1 MLIAAGDFVGVSKA
15 SASRIVKRVCEAIA
29 SLNRRYIKMYE
40 TRDEMREAALA
51 FYQIARFPQTI
62 GAIDCT
68 LVEIQSPGGDDAEI
82 FRSRKGFFALNVQTV
97 SDTRLK
103 IRNIVVRWPGSVHDQ
118 TIFNNSNLKRQF
130 QNGQYGNYILVGDSG
145 YRIEKYLMIK
155 LENTNTPAENLYNE
169 SIIRTRNVV
178 ERQYGVWKRRFPIL
192 SEGIRLGVETAMT
205 VIVATAVLHNIAID
219 MNEDI
224 PQHWNIYDNV
234 DENVIANIPNVDEN
248 NSGRQFRQ
256 LLINEHFSHL

>member
-1 MLIAAGDFVGVSKA
+1 MLLAAADFVGVSKA

-29 SLNRRYIKMYE
+29 RLGRIYINMYK
-40 TRDEMREAALA
+40 TRAEMQEAALA

-68 LVEIQSPGGDDAEI
+68 LVKIQSPGGDDAEI

-97 SDTRLK
+97 SDAQLK
-103 IRNIVVRWPGSVHDQ
+103 IRNIVARWPGSVHDQ

-130 QNGQYGNYILVGDSG
+130 EGGRYDKYLLVGDSG
-145 YRIEKYLMIK
+145 YRIQKYLMTK
-155 LENTNTPAENLYNE
+155 LENTNTRPENLYNE

-192 SEGIRLGVETAMT
+192 SQGIRLRVETAMT
-205 VIVATAVLHNIAID
+205 VIVATAVLHNIAIE
-219 MNEDI
+219 MKEDI
-224 PQHWNIYDNV
+224 PQQWNIYENIEDNAN
-234 DENVIANIPNVDEN
+234 ENIPINEN
-248 NSGRQFRQ
+248 NTERQFRQ
-256 LLINEHFSHL
+256 LLIDQHFAQL

>member
-1 MLIAAGDFVGVSKA
+1 M
-15 SASRIVKRVCEAIA
+15 C
-29 SLNRRYIKMYE
+29 E
-40 TRDEMREAALA
+40 TRNEMQEMALA
-51 FYQIARFPQTI
+51 FYQMARFPQTI

-97 SDTRLK
+97 SDAHLK
-103 IRNIVVRWPGSVHDQ
+103 IRNIVARWPGSVHDQ

-130 QNGQYGNYILVGDSG
+130 EGGRYGKYILVGDSG
-145 YRIEKYLMIK
+145 YRIEKYLMTK
-155 LENTNTPAENLYNE
+155 LEATNTPAENLYNE

-192 SEGIRLGVETAMT
+192 SQGIRLEVETAMT

-219 MNEDI
+219 MKEDI
-224 PQHWNIYDNV
+224 PQHWNFYENG
-234 DENVIANIPNVDEN
+234 DENAILGIRNADEN
-248 NSGRQFRQ
+248 NTGRQFRQ
-256 LLINEHFSHL
+256 LLINEHFSRL